1 MPDTIR
7 ILTPDETSALA
18 LVASLDG
25 LRGETF
31 SENGTQGVLVRPDSD
46 TAASLVELFQAIGR
60 WLGDG
65 KHPSCEIHFGE
76 RSLTVVAPS
85 DGEPSDATRF
95 LLERAIQLQTA
106 LESRVAIEQAKGML
120 AERLDLTVD
129 EAFALLRSAARKN
142 GTKLHGLAEEVVRSP
157 ETPAEIA
164 QLIVDRWSAYVPR
177 PGR

>member
-7 ILTPDETSALA
+7 IFTPDETSALA
-18 LVASLDG
+18 LVATLDG
-25 LRGETF
+25 LPGEAVLQ
-31 SENGTQGVLVRPDSD
+31 EGAYEVLVRPDSE
-46 TAASLVELFQAIGR
+46 TAALLVELFQAVGR

-65 KHPSCEIHFGE
+65 NHPSCEIHFGD

-120 AERLDLTVD
+120 AERLGITVD
-129 EAFALLRSAARKN
+129 EAFELLRSAARKN

-157 ETPAEIA
+157 ETPAEIEQVLA
-164 QLIVDRWSAYVPR
+164 DR
-177 PGR
+177 

>member
-7 ILTPDETSALA
+7 ILTPNETSAVA

-25 LRGETF
+25 LPGEAVLQDGKY
-31 SENGTQGVLVRPDSD
+31 EVLVRPDSE
-46 TAASLVELFQAIGR
+46 TAALLVELFQAIGR

-65 KHPSCEIHFGE
+65 NNPSCEIHFGD

-120 AERLDLTVD
+120 AERLGVTVD
-129 EAFALLRSAARKN
+129 EAFGLLRSAARKN
-142 GTKLHGLAEEVVRSP
+142 GTKLHGLAEQVVRSP
-157 ETPAEIA
+157 ETPAEIEQSLA
-164 QLIVDRWSAYVPR
+164 DR
-177 PGR
+177 

>member
-1 MPDTIR
+1 LPDTIR
-7 ILTPDETSALA
+7 ILTPNETSAVA

-25 LRGETF
+25 LRGEAVLQDGKY
-31 SENGTQGVLVRPDSD
+31 EVLVRPDSE
-46 TAASLVELFQAIGR
+46 AAALLVGLFRAIGK

-65 KHPSCEIHFGE
+65 NNPSCEIHFGD

-120 AERLDLTVD
+120 AGRLGVTVD
-129 EAFALLRSAARKN
+129 EAFGLLRSAARKN
-142 GTKLHGLAEEVVRSP
+142 GTKLHGLAEQVVRSP
-157 ETPAEIA
+157 ETPAEIEQSLA
-164 QLIVDRWSAYVPR
+164 DR
-177 PGR
+177 

>member
-1 MPDTIR
+1 LPDTIR
-7 ILTPDETSALA
+7 ILTPDETSAIA

-25 LRGETF
+25 LPGEPF
-31 SENGTQGVLVRPDSD
+31 SQDGTQGVLVRPDSE

-60 WLGDG
+60 WLSDG
-65 KHPSCEIHFGE
+65 NHPSCEIRFGE

-120 AERLDLTVD
+120 AERLGVTVD
-129 EAFALLRSAARKN
+129 EAFELLRSGARKN
-142 GTKLHGLAEEVVRSP
+142 GTKLRGLAEEVVRSS
-157 ETPAEIA
+157 ETPMEIEQVLA
-164 QLIVDRWSAYVPR
+164 DR
-177 PGR
+177 